1 MFALRLPDN
10 LTKKKTSP
18 LLPTLQKS
26 GVDVGAA
33 KMSLA
38 DRMKILKDKE
48 EQWKDKGK
56 GAANDSVQF
65 TVAGRM
71 AKRGTAA
78 ARSFEQ
84 MVSANSLQIAI
95 TSTSISVLC
104 QCNEAHF

>member
-1 MFALRLPDN
+1 M
-10 LTKKKTSP
+10 
-18 LLPTLQKS
+18 
-26 GVDVGAA
+26 DVGAA

-48 EQWKDKGK
+48 EQWKDRGK

-78 ARSFEQ
+78 ARSLEQ
-84 MVSANSLQIAI
+84 MVATNSPQIAI
-95 TSTSISVLC
+95 ILTLVLASTPV
-104 QCNEAHF
+104 

>member
-1 MFALRLPDN
+1 MRKSVWFDQGVRCLPN
-10 LTKKKTSP
+10 QKKHLSP
-18 LLPTLQKS
+18 HPHLLPPAQKS
-26 GVDVGAA
+26 ATDVGAA

-71 AKRGTAA
+71 ARKGTAA
-78 ARSFEQ
+78 AGSK
-84 MVSANSLQIAI
+84 
-95 TSTSISVLC
+95 
-104 QCNEAHF
+104 

>member
-1 MFALRLPDN
+1 MFP
-10 LTKKKTSP
+10 
-18 LLPTLQKS
+18 QKS
-26 GVDVGAA
+26 AVDVGSA

-71 AKRGTAA
+71 AKKGTSSLRLSAHVYS
-78 ARSFEQ
+78 ARLS
-84 MVSANSLQIAI
+84 SAIVTLVAKPHRFLLLSRKKGELQ
-95 TSTSISVLC
+95 SP
-104 QCNEAHF
+104 